1 MKRYFVAG
9 TDTDVGKTFVSQA
22 ILMAANQAGLKS
34 IGYKPVSAGCEETS
48 EGLRNSDAL
57 MLQRNSSVVLQYD
70 EVNPVAFLDPVAPHL
85 AAKKEE
91 INIDVETVSQGYE
104 NLLAKDADLVLVEGA
119 GGWRLPL
126 NDSQFLSDFV
136 IQHDL
141 PVVLVVGLKLGCLNH
156 SLLTVEAIKRD
167 GLNLAGWVANQI
179 DPDMLYLKDNIEALH
194 GLISAPCLGVIPRL
208 SVAEQAVS
216 MLKTEMLF

>member
-91 INIDVETVSQGYE
+91 INIEVETVSQGYE

-179 DPDMLYLKDNIEALH
+179 DPDMLYLQDNIDALH

-208 SVAEQAVS
+208 NVAEQAVS